1 MAWFSTFLEKL
12 FPTTE
17 HIGGDPQAVV
27 IDIPPDV
34 YYESLAIYT
43 AASLISNAIGH
54 SEVRTYR
61 DGKPD
66 RTTDDYYLLNVAPNK
81 NETSSLFWHRV
92 INKMIY
98 NGEALIVD
106 AGGALYCADS
116 FTRTVERPILGDIYG
131 NVTVGNFTFNR
142 IFTQDDAYL
151 IRLDNI
157 QVRRLID
164 GMYEQYKGIIASAA
178 KAVQKGNGQKYK
190 LHIQGTKAGDAEFNK
205 FFAENIS
212 TQLKAY
218 LENDNAVYPEFDG
231 YELLSDPVAEKM
243 TGDHSAEFL
252 SLRKDLFSI
261 VSAAFHIPDSM
272 MSGNITNM
280 SDIVGSFLTFG
291 VDPYADVI
299 SEALNK
305 RGTLDNYR
313 RGNYYVMDTS
323 SILHR
328 DQFAVAANVSNL
340 ISSGVKSID
349 EVREMLG
356 DAPLNTEW
364 SQKHFITKNFADISA
379 AGGEEKASETILPDN
394 A

>member
-54 SEVRTYR
+54 SEVRTYQE
-61 DGKPD
+61 GKPD

-261 VSAAFHIPDSM
+261 VSAVKCTRALPVPAASSSLPLPAFPRTDNSSRSR
-272 MSGNITNM
+272 SGCC
-280 SDIVGSFLTFG
+280 TFSIFAPSSLG
-291 VDPYADVI
+291 ASSAVRACRQMASRGMVYSSVI
-299 SEALNK
+299 SAKSSEMRSLRPSRYSQPNSASSPVAL
-305 RGTLDNYR
+305 
-313 RGNYYVMDTS
+313 
-323 SILHR
+323 
-328 DQFAVAANVSNL
+328 
-340 ISSGVKSID
+340 
-349 EVREMLG
+349 
-356 DAPLNTEW
+356 
-364 SQKHFITKNFADISA
+364 
-379 AGGEEKASETILPDN
+379 
-394 A
+394 